1 MASNNTNIQ
10 QNGFDIS
17 LAILKDNLSYVEDT
31 TFSWKDVISI
41 LVIRLSNTD
50 SINKANEASNATQI
64 QLTSERDA
72 SAGQRKTEDFFPTL
86 TLNSTFKG
94 WRIGVPVRLNK
105 KNLEALSMDTTEFS
119 SDWGKDQVQIRRRIL
134 NADENG
140 QGNPTLQICY
150 GNDLMP
156 LRKALGVDDYI
167 VFVKRKDASM
177 YEAFGVLKSV
187 NLGKG
192 KKMYVSDKAD
202 KDSTNFG
209 LTDITI
215 ETDDDT
221 YLNEY
226 QKAARYLQSY
236 VSETGFDIPTKKDE
250 IEAVLRD
257 FNAKFSPD
265 ILAALS
271 DDDLLNY
278 LFYTVGENQDSLC
291 CWLEMNADCR
301 KLFGSIAGGS
311 AYKFGLFQKQK
322 TGEWTTG
329 SPQKPQVI
337 TEDEALE
344 LGRNIRD
351 ALIKATEIVQNST
364 LESITDYE
372 LLDAELWEKVGEP
385 YCNWGWFHK
394 YLSMV
399 CPDKLSSYHSSEW
412 QRHILY
418 TLKIKPSEKYFA
430 RSGQLAMVE
439 NHAGWYYGEFKDVL
453 VERFGGDIIQ
463 FVRIGTSDDTKN
475 YAAEWNQ
482 KSVVGIGW
490 RDIGSLD
497 DYVAGEGL
505 DKGAI
510 SEALKEKFGYAENVA
525 SRKAGELIRFY
536 KTDASTVMVAMDG
549 ESLLAFV
556 DGIGNYFYDATS
568 AMANMKPG
576 TWHRNFASGEQLPV
590 KTEGKLTSCYPLTD
604 DENLMFLYERYYYG
618 SEEIIDEVD
627 EIEFDNPEER
637 NKRNFRAWMETQVKP
652 EGDSDAGQPYTAN
665 SINQYVSNISNT
677 PLPSHEGHSV
687 FFTDAVVEVQDCIV
701 MLESSER
708 KNNTQRSAVKKYLM
722 YLMAL
727 QEVNMP
733 LIYNTELETEYE
745 RNRIVFGAPG
755 TGKSFNLKRDCEA
768 CLKDTTGSYER
779 VTFHP
784 DYTYSQFVGT
794 YKPVS
799 DGATIRYE
807 FVPGP
812 FMRVYV
818 EAMKSARSLNPQPHI
833 LIIEEINRAKVAA
846 VFGDVFQLLDRDE
859 DGVSEY
865 EIQTSEDIRKY
876 LAGELKCDIE
886 KCKKIKIPNNMF
898 IWATMN
904 SADQG
909 VFPMDTA
916 FKRRWNFEYLG
927 INKNQDIIK
936 GRVSVGSSVAQEI
949 EWNVLRRAIN
959 EKLAKEYKVN
969 EDKLMGPFFISKRV
983 LKTVSE
989 EDDTIKDAARFI
1001 EVFKSKVIMYL
1012 YEDAA
1017 KQHKHKLFSG
1027 CEDTTKYS
1035 AVCDSF
1041 DEIGIQIFGEDFE
1054 EVYYNPQ
1061 KG

>member
-385 YCNWGWFHK
+385 YCNWGVV
-394 YLSMV
+394 SQI
-399 CPDKLSSYHSSEW
+399 S
-412 QRHILY
+412 LY
-418 TLKIKPSEKYFA
+418 
-430 RSGQLAMVE
+430 
-439 NHAGWYYGEFKDVL
+439 
-453 VERFGGDIIQ
+453 
-463 FVRIGTSDDTKN
+463 
-475 YAAEWNQ
+475 
-482 KSVVGIGW
+482 
-490 RDIGSLD
+490 
-497 DYVAGEGL
+497 GL
-505 DKGAI
+505 
-510 SEALKEKFGYAENVA
+510 
-525 SRKAGELIRFY
+525 
-536 KTDASTVMVAMDG
+536 
-549 ESLLAFV
+549 
-556 DGIGNYFYDATS
+556 
-568 AMANMKPG
+568 P
-576 TWHRNFASGEQLPV
+576 
-590 KTEGKLTSCYPLTD
+590 
-604 DENLMFLYERYYYG
+604 
-618 SEEIIDEVD
+618 
-627 EIEFDNPEER
+627 
-637 NKRNFRAWMETQVKP
+637 
-652 EGDSDAGQPYTAN
+652 
-665 SINQYVSNISNT
+665 
-677 PLPSHEGHSV
+677 
-687 FFTDAVVEVQDCIV
+687 
-701 MLESSER
+701 
-708 KNNTQRSAVKKYLM
+708 
-722 YLMAL
+722 
-727 QEVNMP
+727 
-733 LIYNTELETEYE
+733 
-745 RNRIVFGAPG
+745 
-755 TGKSFNLKRDCEA
+755 
-768 CLKDTTGSYER
+768 
-779 VTFHP
+779 
-784 DYTYSQFVGT
+784 
-794 YKPVS
+794 
-799 DGATIRYE
+799 
-807 FVPGP
+807 
-812 FMRVYV
+812 
-818 EAMKSARSLNPQPHI
+818 
-833 LIIEEINRAKVAA
+833 
-846 VFGDVFQLLDRDE
+846 
-859 DGVSEY
+859 
-865 EIQTSEDIRKY
+865 
-876 LAGELKCDIE
+876 
-886 KCKKIKIPNNMF
+886 
-898 IWATMN
+898 
-904 SADQG
+904 
-909 VFPMDTA
+909 
-916 FKRRWNFEYLG
+916 
-927 INKNQDIIK
+927 
-936 GRVSVGSSVAQEI
+936 
-949 EWNVLRRAIN
+949 
-959 EKLAKEYKVN
+959 
-969 EDKLMGPFFISKRV
+969 
-983 LKTVSE
+983 
-989 EDDTIKDAARFI
+989 
-1001 EVFKSKVIMYL
+1001 
-1012 YEDAA
+1012 
-1017 KQHKHKLFSG
+1017 
-1027 CEDTTKYS
+1027 
-1035 AVCDSF
+1035 
-1041 DEIGIQIFGEDFE
+1041 
-1054 EVYYNPQ
+1054 
-1061 KG
+1061 